1 MDGQIGRIWD
11 ALKFKQPVIKFLTS
25 LWLYFSIQAFA

>member
-11 ALKFKQPVIKFLTS
+11 ALGFKQPVTKFLSS
-25 LWLYFSIQAFA
+25 LWFYFSIQAFD